1 MPAAPAPPEAPL
13 PHPLD
18 SLFPLLR
25 PSRILLDDG
34 DVLVIDKPFGLPTH
48 ETAPGDEHHAV
59 ARLKALLRARGQGDY
74 LGIHQRLDK
83 DTSGVLLFS
92 RNPDRNR
99 ALAAEIEGRKAKK
112 EYLAAVVLPKTAPK
126 TGTLRAFIEKEKG
139 GAVSV
144 HTRKPK
150 SRGAQEAIT
159 HYRVIERRADRAL
172 LAVIPETGRMHQ
184 IRAQLAHAGWPV
196 AGDPL
201 YGGPPAPRLLLHAAR
216 LSLAHPS
223 GKGRIDVSSTIPDTF
238 ARWLTG
244 DSALPS
250 SPADIESR
258 LRLAAEKRASLFHAR
273 TEQGQPETTAFR
285 LANGAGDELPGVE
298 VDVYDRHLVVSLT
311 SPEAESHRDA
321 VLDAAAALGP
331 TGVYL
336 KSRPKHASVLTP
348 EEREARTPS
357 TPVRGDPA
365 PAEFLVREGG
375 LDFLV
380 RLGDGLQTGL
390 FLDQRDNRRRVRELS
405 AGLSVLNLFAYTGA
419 FTAAAIAGG
428 ASRTVTVDVSTGAIE
443 RARKNLALLGAT
455 EPAHTCIDVDA
466 LLYLKSALKRGEQF
480 DLVILDPPSF
490 ATTKTST
497 FSAKDDLGK
506 VLSLALQVTAPGGRL
521 LVSTNHRGIARARL
535 RRTIH
540 DAARDARRELWQV
553 KDLPGTV
560 DFPPEP
566 GAEPAMKSVL
576 VTAGKR

>member
-48 ETAPGDEHHAV
+48 ETAPGDENHAV

-144 HTRKPK
+144 HTRKPR

-238 ARWLTG
+238 ARWLTA
-244 DSALPS
+244 DS
-250 SPADIESR
+250 
-258 LRLAAEKRASLFHAR
+258 
-273 TEQGQPETTAFR
+273 
-285 LANGAGDELPGVE
+285 
-298 VDVYDRHLVVSLT
+298 
-311 SPEAESHRDA
+311 
-321 VLDAAAALGP
+321 
-331 TGVYL
+331 
-336 KSRPKHASVLTP
+336 
-348 EEREARTPS
+348 
-357 TPVRGDPA
+357 
-365 PAEFLVREGG
+365 
-375 LDFLV
+375 
-380 RLGDGLQTGL
+380 
-390 FLDQRDNRRRVRELS
+390 
-405 AGLSVLNLFAYTGA
+405 
-419 FTAAAIAGG
+419 
-428 ASRTVTVDVSTGAIE
+428 
-443 RARKNLALLGAT
+443 
-455 EPAHTCIDVDA
+455 
-466 LLYLKSALKRGEQF
+466 
-480 DLVILDPPSF
+480 
-490 ATTKTST
+490 
-497 FSAKDDLGK
+497 
-506 VLSLALQVTAPGGRL
+506 
-521 LVSTNHRGIARARL
+521 
-535 RRTIH
+535 
-540 DAARDARRELWQV
+540 
-553 KDLPGTV
+553 
-560 DFPPEP
+560 
-566 GAEPAMKSVL
+566 
-576 VTAGKR
+576 